1 MSLSFLARL
10 ADDIFLAFRAISV
23 VAGSELELLEL
34 ELKLELLIPSK
45 ELALATVGSGTGML
59 NRLFVIFEDVTNHWS
74 SDQNC
79 PTNQYP
85 KRI

>member
-45 ELALATVGSGTGML
+45 ELALATEGVGDGHAQYLSHFRHKALT
-59 NRLFVIFEDVTNHWS
+59 IF
-74 SDQNC
+74 
-79 PTNQYP
+79 
-85 KRI
+85 